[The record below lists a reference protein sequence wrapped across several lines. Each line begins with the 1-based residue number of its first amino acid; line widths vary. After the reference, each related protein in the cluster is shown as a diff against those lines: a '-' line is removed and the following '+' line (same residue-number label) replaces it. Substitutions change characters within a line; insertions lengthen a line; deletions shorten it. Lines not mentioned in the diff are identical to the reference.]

1 MDLNW
6 MVKMAWRDGRRQRN
20 RLLLFMS
27 SIVLGIAALV
37 AISSFGDQL
46 QGQLDNEAKAI
57 LGADLEIQSQHAFEP
72 WVVEFLDSLNIDV
85 SHEISFGSMVRFND
99 EGATRLVNV
108 RAVDSQYP
116 FYGKLE
122 SNPPAAAENLG
133 DYGLALPSEDLVIQ
147 FKLQPGDSI
156 GIGSLNFEIG
166 GSLTRVPG
174 QSGITGSV
182 APPVFM
188 PYQQV
193 ANTGLLQ
200 KGSRVNYMIYGKYP
214 NNLGADVYSAVISP
228 RLQKANLR
236 VTNIEEH
243 KANMGSLFSDITG
256 FLNLTAFVALL
267 LGCLGVA
274 SATHLYTK
282 EKVKQVAVLRCL
294 GASGKESAGIYLIQ
308 LLVMAFIA
316 AVIGAILGTLFQFV
330 LPHLLGDFLP
340 VTVKSGFS
348 AKAFVAGISAG
359 VVTAMVFA
367 LPALMS
373 ILDVSPLEVLRAQSS
388 PGGSIKRTAI
398 FWVLALVYVA
408 GFAVFQTQ
416 SWFGGI
422 VFTGALVVSLG
433 ALAAL
438 AKAITVLTRRFM
450 PDWGSFTFRQGL
462 ANLFRPNNQTMV
474 LMVTIG
480 LGTGLIVTLLLSRS
494 LLLEKLQQTSSGT
507 EQPNMVLFDIQDDQ
521 LDSLKSLAHE
531 QGFPVLGSVPIVN
544 MRLHSLK
551 GQKVYVL
558 QQDSTQEI
566 SDRILTREYRVTY
579 RDSLTASEE
588 IIDGAWVGTAS
599 LQDETIPV
607 SLEKRMAESMSL
619 SVGDRVAFNVQGAIM
634 ECRVGSIR
642 KVDFQ
647 RVETNFVVVFP
658 DGVLNKAPKF
668 HVLLTRFDSPETSAA
683 FQGTVVKTFPN
694 ISIIDLNLILST
706 LETVSGKAS
715 FVIEFMALISV
726 LTGILVLIASVRT
739 SKYQRIK
746 EAGLLRT
753 LGASRKKLLLIA
765 TTEYFLLGSLAALT
779 GIGIALLATL
789 ALAQFSFNSLLSPNW
804 AAVVITYLIIVGLVV
819 FIGLLNTRSVVNHS
833 PMQVLKS

>member
-1 MDLNW
+1 M
-6 MVKMAWRDGRRQRN
+6 MKMAWRDGRRQRN

-46 QGQLDNEAKAI
+46 QQQLDNEAKAI
-57 LGADLEIQSQHAFEP
+57 LGADLEIQSQQPIDP
-72 WVVEFLDSLNIDV
+72 WVLDFLDSLNIDV
-85 SHEISFGSMVRFND
+85 SHEISFGSMVRFNAD
-99 EGATRLVNV
+99 GATRLVNV
-108 RAVDSQYP
+108 RAVDSKYP

-122 SNPPAAAENLG
+122 STPTSAAENLG
-133 DYGLALPSEDLVIQ
+133 EVGMALPAEDLLIQ
-147 FKLQPGDSI
+147 FKLQPGDTI
-156 GIGSLNFEIG
+156 GIGTLDFEIG

-193 ANTGLLQ
+193 SKTGLLQ
-200 KGSRVNYMIYGKYP
+200 KGSRVNYMVYGKHP
-214 NNLGADVYSAVISP
+214 QNLPAELYASVIAP

-243 KANMGSLFSDITG
+243 KENMGSLFSDLTG

-308 LLVMAFIA
+308 LLGMAFVA
-316 AVIGAILGTLFQFV
+316 ALVGAILGTLLQFV

-340 VTVKSGFS
+340 VSVQSGFS
-348 AKAFVAGISAG
+348 IWAFLSGISAG

-388 PGGSIKRTAI
+388 PSGSIKRTAI
-398 FWVLALVYVA
+398 FWILALVYVA

-422 VFTGALVVSLG
+422 VFTGGLVVSLG

-438 AKAITVLTRRFM
+438 AKAITFLTRRYM

-494 LLLEKLQQTSSGT
+494 LLLEKLEQTSAGT
-507 EQPNMVLFDIQDDQ
+507 EQPNMILFDIQDDQ
-521 LDSLKSLAHE
+521 LDSLKDLTRE
-531 QGFPVLGSVPIVN
+531 QGFPVLGAVPIVN

-551 GQKVYVL
+551 GQRVHVL
-558 QQDSTQEI
+558 QQDST
-566 SDRILTREYRVTY
+566 SAVSTRTLTREYRVTY
-579 RDSLTASEE
+579 RDSTTTSEE
-588 IIDGAWVGTAS
+588 VIDGTWVGEAS
-599 LQDETIPV
+599 PQDAVIPI
-607 SLEKRMAESMSL
+607 SLEEGLAERMGLE
-619 SVGDRVAFNVQGAIM
+619 VGDRLAFNVQGAIM
-634 ECRVGSIR
+634 ECSVNSIR

-647 RVETNFVVVFP
+647 RVETNFLVVFP
-658 DGVLNKAPKF
+658 EGVLNRAPKF
-668 HVLLTRFDSPETSAA
+668 HVLLTRFDSPETSAD
-683 FQGTVVKTFPN
+683 FQADVVKTFPN

-739 SKYQRIK
+739 SKYQRIQ

-753 LGASRKKLLLIA
+753 LGASRKKIMLIA

-804 AAVVITYLIIVGLVV
+804 AAVVIAYLIIVGLVV

-833 PMQVLKS
+833 PMQVLKT